1 MPLCHDHIINTH
13 LIVVG
18 QVHLWSH
25 QRNLQLIVDETARE
39 RGGGG
44 AGTSRVQPPSVQV
57 EITIAPH
64 LFLILVLTRGAS
76 NRGLVPTSRTTSA
89 A

>member
-1 MPLCHDHIINTH
+1 MPLCHDHIINIH

-44 AGTSRVQPPSVQV
+44 QAHQGCSLPPS
-57 EITIAPH
+57 
-64 LFLILVLTRGAS
+64 R
-76 NRGLVPTSRTTSA
+76 
-89 A
+89 